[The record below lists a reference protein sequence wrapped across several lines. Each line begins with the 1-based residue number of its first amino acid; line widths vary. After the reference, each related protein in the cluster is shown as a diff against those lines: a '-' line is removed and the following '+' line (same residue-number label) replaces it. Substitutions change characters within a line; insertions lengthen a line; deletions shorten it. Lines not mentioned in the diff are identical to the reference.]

1 MFIVLS
7 LLLISILSGTSIKGR
22 LGSIDRHLSQLSKC
36 CKLWEIMIMRD
47 LLITSLKLKLKPVL
61 YKKRCACLGLQK
73 SIKGLARYNQRSRS
87 CDTLKSIQSCKS
99 ILINILMCNIAL
111 QHGPLAQKIK
121 LVESSIHIYI
131 NNCFIAWRIILSSF
145 NIVWTKSFLYRFNY

>member
-73 SIKGLARYNQRSRS
+73 SIKDLESVTNIQWIFMHNAVNI
-87 CDTLKSIQSCKS
+87 DKSSSS
-99 ILINILMCNIAL
+99 ILY
-111 QHGPLAQKIK
+111 
-121 LVESSIHIYI
+121 ESG
-131 NNCFIAWRIILSSF
+131 ARG
-145 NIVWTKSFLYRFNY
+145 KSLWW